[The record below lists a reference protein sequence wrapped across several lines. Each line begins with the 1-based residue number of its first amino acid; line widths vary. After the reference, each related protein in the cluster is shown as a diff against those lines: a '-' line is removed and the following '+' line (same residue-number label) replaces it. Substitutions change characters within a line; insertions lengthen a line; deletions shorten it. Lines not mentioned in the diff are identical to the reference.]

1 MSSVKDKHYWTQLR
15 TALTGGLWDSSCPG
29 KAPNGATLSWS
40 ELLRKFN
47 KHCHGYSD
55 VAELASQTQALSLLL
70 AANNK
75 DGSMDG
81 NELSSGGQLEL
92 GDECLLPDERVSE
105 GTEGYNALKGLIGSN
120 SDSIGLAVAYYAYA
134 LGHPSECLSLLNQT
148 KDLTNVQSR
157 IPNTG
162 TIRSNSS
169 TLQVPGSGADSS
181 SSSWTGSFVTSTSS
195 VTSIPDITDG
205 RAWATTECIRSA
217 CLKGMAHE
225 RIVPT
230 DRQSALEAYLS
241 VLPLVKTVSTEIP
254 CSPPLKAS
262 NANDYATFSRYR
274 ELWRWVERLLR
285 RAIVISAGMCDLSNT
300 KEEEESIWNL
310 FEYYRACGAHWP
322 PNFRPEYRSTV
333 LTIHLRALILRAP
346 SPLKPPR
353 WISGARSIIQE
364 FRGILSVSTHF
375 PRAGERNTRVEDFV
389 DLCVAVWEADG
400 AIGEYA
406 GWVLDVLWWATRST
420 FNSFRVFRH
429 MTRILSESGD
439 SELAKRT
446 LRLYVQVVSK
456 AREAA
461 TAESNQHDSSGL
473 EEDPDFDTDR
483 NWVTALIHGARMLCR
498 SALVLSETNYAKALD
513 DAKEAGV
520 MIERAKHRLDKE
532 DMELVA
538 SVELAEAIW
547 SSVMAHT
554 EQDPFTRTTRLS
566 HTLSLLQCAVG
577 TYPSPSIYHHLAL
590 ALARPGPSQNLQD
603 AIVHARSAVEG
614 DPSEVRHWHLLG
626 LLLAA
631 TGDWTAARGVLEFG
645 VEAGEGDADDDDHDP
660 MESQRSPGLNIKDFA
675 TSEPKVNGTNRTTV
689 MNGADSST
697 ASFIIGSVID
707 PEATEIPPSASLLQ
721 SYVDRP
727 PSSGYDRF
735 EYVLQTR
742 MTQLAL
748 TEFVEGAEGVGE
760 KWLEVFQ
767 WFREKRGVNVDDR
780 RMSIDSRRVSVS
792 EDARPLSEIASI
804 QEPAP
809 SNAIR
814 IETSETQNQ
823 NGNGNLDVL
832 PTPIPITVTPASPG
846 ILTPTFQSPE
856 SSALGVEL
864 NGSVNSSHEKRSTS
878 LDEKDREVSAKG
890 KKKVKEALKTSV
902 HKGQA
907 RISTIS
913 KKIGHGVGRRGSL
926 SLKRTSSTPDFHSVL
941 SQTPYQAS
949 SIHLRHY
956 QSVLASQQDLGLLEV
971 PPPPPSPTPVPTD
984 GQKKNARNTKDRRL
998 LSDLWLMSAA
1008 IFRRLGKIE
1017 QAKGAIQEAEVRDED
1032 NPAVWVQL
1040 GLYYTALSNQ
1050 RRAIESFQKALFIS
1064 PNDIS
1069 ATVHLCRLYLTPL
1082 SEATASSSTAR
1093 EIHPDTDHVDLAAGL
1108 LSDLTQGAGWDVPE
1122 AWYFLAKAYKLQG
1135 RRDRERECLSFA
1147 LALSETRG
1155 VRDIGKAVGWCL

>member
-29 KAPNGATLSWS
+29 KAPNGTTLSWS

-162 TIRSNSS
+162 TIRS
-169 TLQVPGSGADSS
+169 
-181 SSSWTGSFVTSTSS
+181 FVTSTSS
-195 VTSIPDITDG
+195 VASIPDITDG

-241 VLPLVKTVSTEIP
+241 VLPLVKTIP
-254 CSPPLKAS
+254 GALAMGG
-262 NANDYATFSRYR
+262 
-274 ELWRWVERLLR
+274 
-285 RAIVISAGMCDLSNT
+285 AIIKTRHSHFC
-300 KEEEESIWNL
+300 
-310 FEYYRACGAHWP
+310 
-322 PNFRPEYRSTV
+322 RPEYRSTV
-333 LTIHLRALILRAP
+333 LTIHLRALILRAR

-520 MIERAKHRLDKE
+520 MIEKAKHRLDKE

-956 QSVLASQQDLGLLEV
+956 QSVHASQQDLGLLEV